1 MFHPLIQSFAFS
13 VIFSTTAWTDGR
25 EPKDI
30 VSPLSDGGKSIV
42 MDQNQNFIL
51 SYVLDSIICWS
62 STVRFIT
69 QQRQTLSN
77 DELTRLKFRHLSAHR
92 HFSSTRA
99 TRSNRFDSP
108 GDEMVKR
115 QTVMIFIASC
125 QLQAL
130 QFRR

>member
-1 MFHPLIQSFAFS
+1 VFHPLIQSFAFS

-25 EPKDI
+25 EPKDL
-30 VSPLSDGGKSIV
+30 VSPLSDGGKSNV

-69 QQRQTLSN
+69 QQRQSLSN
-77 DELTRLKFRHLSAHR
+77 AELAHLKFKYLSADR
-92 HFSSTRA
+92 HFNSTRA
-99 TRSNRFDSP
+99 TRSMRFDSP
-108 GDEMVKR
+108 GDEMVQR
-115 QTVMIFIASC
+115 QPVVIFVASC